1 MRPHEPIIRQA
12 LPTDAPGMQ
21 VCVKA
26 AYQHY
31 IARIGHPPGP
41 MLDDYSDVV
50 QRHRAFVAEDKA
62 QIIGV
67 LVLIHKDNGILL
79 DNVAVHPTHQ
89 GRGLGRRLITL
100 AETEA
105 LRQGF
110 AHIDLYTHERMT
122 ENITLYQRLGY
133 VETERRTE
141 RGYPRVYM
149 RKVLSEAADSF
160 PLGERTDA

>member
-1 MRPHEPIIRQA
+1 MRPHDPIIRQA
-12 LPTDAPGMQ
+12 LPADAPGMQ
-21 VCVKA
+21 ACVEA

-31 IARIGHPPGP
+31 IARIGRPPGP
-41 MLDDYSDVV
+41 MLDDYTEVV
-50 QRHRAFVAEDKA
+50 QRHQAFVAEANA

-89 GRGLGRRLITL
+89 GKGLGRQLMQR
-100 AETEA
+100 AEAEA

-110 AHIDLYTHERMT
+110 VHIDLYTHERMT

-149 RKVLSEAADSF
+149 RKSLSKAVDSF
-160 PLGERTDA
+160 PLGGQTNA